1 MKELFM
7 IFRKKDGIDE
17 IFENTHDI
25 LSKEYRM
32 FLTVTR
38 TLREKNHC
46 DTEIDIRKEDKKINK
61 FQMEARRKIFTNL
74 AISGPEHLNA
84 GLVLMCIINDIE
96 RIGDYFK
103 NIVELAKTHP
113 KRLKGGDSEKKVQ
126 RIEKK
131 ILKIFELT
139 IEAFRDRDEDRARE
153 AMNIHSK
160 VTGDIDVLVHQL
172 LKNRVGGLN
181 AGEAVALTLYLR
193 FSKRITSHLTNIAS
207 SVVNPLERIGYDE

>member
-1 MKELFM
+1 MKELFF
-7 IFRKKDGIDE
+7 IFRKKSGIDE

-25 LSKEYRM
+25 LSKEYQM
-32 FLTVTR
+32 FLAVTK

-61 FQMEARRKIFTNL
+61 FQMDARRKIFTNL

-103 NIVELAKTHP
+103 NIVELAKNHP

-126 RIEKK
+126 KIEGK

-139 IEAFRDRDEDRARE
+139 IEAFRERNEDLARE
-153 AMNIHSK
+153 AMSIHSN
-160 VTGDIDVLVHQL
+160 VTGEIDILVNQL